1 MNLRKIIDDRIAA
14 ALAAAGAVGMPAL
27 VGQAANP
34 KFGDYQA
41 NGVMAAAKAAKAN
54 PRELAE
60 KVLANLDLSDLAEKV
75 EIAGPGFINVTLK
88 GEFLTR
94 EVGNVGGDEKLGIPK
109 PPAAATVVV
118 DYSSPNLAKEMHVGH
133 LRSTI
138 IGDALVRVLRF
149 AGHTVIPQNHVGD
162 WGTQFGM
169 LIAQLV
175 EAGGGEAA
183 KIDDLEDF
191 YRQAKK
197 RFDTEPAFAD
207 KARDYVVKLQG
218 GDAGVKAL
226 WHAFNA
232 VSLEHCERVYQRL
245 GTLLTRENVRGES
258 AYNDDL
264 ATVVAD
270 LKKAGLL
277 EESQGAQCVFLPE
290 FKNKDGEPLPVLVQK
305 TDGGYLYAT
314 TDLAAM
320 RYRAGELKAHRVLYV
335 TDSRQGL
342 HFQQVFAVARMA
354 GFVGAGVSLEHVP
367 FGMMMGTDN
376 RPFKTRDGGTVKLM
390 DLLEEAQKRAAELIA
405 AKNPE
410 LPEPQRAEIAR
421 VVGVG
426 AVKYADLSQNRASDY
441 VFSWEKMLSLE
452 GNTAPYMQYAYARVR
467 SIFRK
472 AGEAERPADMP
483 SRTIQLT
490 EPAERALALGL
501 LQFPEAI
508 ETVVAECLPNNLCAY
523 LYDLARSFTTF

>member
-1 MNLRKIIDDRIAA
+1 VGP
-14 ALAAAGAVGMPAL
+14 AG
-27 VGQAANP
+27 NP

-54 PRELAE
+54 PKELAAR
-60 KVLANLDLSDLAEKV
+60 VLANLDLSDMAEKV

-88 GEFLTR
+88 GEFLT
-94 EVGNVGGDEKLGIPK
+94 GQTLKMGGEEELGVAK
-109 PPAAATVVV
+109 PQAAKRVVV

-138 IGDALVRVLRF
+138 IGDALVRVLDF

-175 EAGGGEAA
+175 ETGAGEAA
-183 KIDDLEDF
+183 KIDDLEEF

-197 RFDTEPAFAD
+197 RFDSEPAFAD

-218 GDAGVKAL
+218 SDATVKAL
-226 WHAFNA
+226 WQTFNS

-245 GTLLTRENVRGES
+245 GTLLTRQNVRGES

-264 ATVVAD
+264 AAVVAD
-270 LKKAGLL
+270 LKTAGLL
-277 EESQGAQCVFLPE
+277 TESQSAQCVFLDE
-290 FKNKDGEPLPVLVQK
+290 FKNAEGEPLPVIVQK

-320 RYRAGELKAHRVLYV
+320 RYRAGVLKADRVLYV

-342 HFQQVFAVARMA
+342 HFQQVFAVARKA

-367 FGMMMGTDN
+367 FGMMMGADG

-390 DLLEEAQKRAAELIA
+390 DLLEEARKRAAELIA

-410 LPEPQRAEIAR
+410 LPEAQRAEISR
-421 VVGVG
+421 VVGIG
-426 AVKYADLSQNRASDY
+426 AVKYADLAQNRASDY
-441 VFSWEKMLSLE
+441 V
-452 GNTAPYMQYAYARVR
+452 
-467 SIFRK
+467 
-472 AGEAERPADMP
+472 
-483 SRTIQLT
+483 
-490 EPAERALALGL
+490 
-501 LQFPEAI
+501 
-508 ETVVAECLPNNLCAY
+508 
-523 LYDLARSFTTF
+523 

>member
-1 MNLRKIIDDRIAA
+1 MNLRKTLDDRISA
-14 ALAAAGAVGMPAL
+14 ALAAAGAAGAPAL
-27 VGQAANP
+27 VGPAGNP

-54 PRELAE
+54 PKELAAR
-60 KVLANLDLSDLAEKV
+60 VLANLDLSDMAEKV

-88 GEFLTR
+88 GEFLT
-94 EVGNVGGDEKLGIPK
+94 GQTQKMGGEEELGVAK
-109 PPAAATVVV
+109 PQAAKRVVV

-138 IGDALVRVLRF
+138 IGDALVRVLDF

-175 EAGGGEAA
+175 ETGAGEAA
-183 KIDDLEDF
+183 KIDDLEEF

-197 RFDTEPAFAD
+197 RFDSEPAFAD

-218 GDAGVKAL
+218 GDATVKAL
-226 WHAFNA
+226 WQTFNS

-245 GTLLTRENVRGES
+245 GTLLTRQNVRGES

-264 ATVVAD
+264 AVVVAD
-270 LKKAGLL
+270 LKKGEWL
-277 EESQGAQCVFLPE
+277 EESQGAQCVFLDE
-290 FKNKDGEPLPVLVQK
+290 FKNAEGEPLPVIVQK

-320 RYRAGELKAHRVLYV
+320 RYRAGVLKADRVLYV

-342 HFQQVFAVARMA
+342 HFQQVFAVARKA

-367 FGMMMGTDN
+367 FGMMMGADG

-390 DLLEEAQKRAAELIA
+390 DLLEEARKRAAELIA

-410 LPEPQRAEIAR
+410 LPEAQRAEISR
-421 VVGVG
+421 VCLLYTSD
-426 AVKYADLSQNRASDY
+426 AAD
-441 VFSWEKMLSLE
+441 E
-452 GNTAPYMQYAYARVR
+452 
-467 SIFRK
+467 
-472 AGEAERPADMP
+472 
-483 SRTIQLT
+483 
-490 EPAERALALGL
+490 
-501 LQFPEAI
+501 
-508 ETVVAECLPNNLCAY
+508 
-523 LYDLARSFTTF
+523 